1 MAKAYESTEFP
12 IPELKT
18 LWLATGVAI
27 LIALAVL
34 VLAVLPA
41 EYGIDP
47 TGVGRKLGLTA
58 LVANSSASKP
68 QVFSCQQQLATWRD
82 VVAISIPAHQGL
94 EYKFKLAKEGVFKYS
109 WTTQGVP
116 LYFDFHGEPEGD
128 TSGYFKSYQETTA
141 DHAAGELV
149 APFLG
154 AHGWYWENKSAH
166 PVTVLLSTQGEYQV
180 LGLR

>member
-1 MAKAYESTEFP
+1 MAKTYASSEFP

-18 LWLATGVAI
+18 LCVATGVAF

-47 TGVGRKLGLTA
+47 TGAGRKLGLTA
-58 LVANSSASKP
+58 LANTAASKP
-68 QVFSCQQQLATWRD
+68 QVYSCQQQLTTWRD
-82 VVAISIPAHQGL
+82 VVAISIPAHKGL
-94 EYKFKLAKEGVFKYS
+94 EYKFKLAQEGVLKYS

-141 DHAAGELV
+141 DHAEGELR
-149 APFLG
+149 APFTG
-154 AHGWYWENKSAH
+154 AHGWYWENKSAN